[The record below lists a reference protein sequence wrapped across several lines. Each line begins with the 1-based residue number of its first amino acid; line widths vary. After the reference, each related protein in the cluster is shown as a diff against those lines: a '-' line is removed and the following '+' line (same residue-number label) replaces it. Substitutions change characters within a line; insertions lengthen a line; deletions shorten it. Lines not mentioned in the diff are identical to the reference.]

1 MTVFFVEK
9 IMRRTL
15 LQLIIW
21 KGLSLED
28 AMKVV
33 KRLNGLW
40 RVIDAWPCYDPS
52 NRVLQTII
60 GPNNIETVTKAAQKR
75 NALVHGS
82 GNEGQKVYKR
92 LLPPLIS
99 ALDDIKQ
106 KFEAEY
112 GFYGWR
118 GLTDSARNKL
128 KR

>member
-21 KGLSLED
+21 KGVSLKD
-28 AMKVV
+28 AMKAV
-33 KRLNGLW
+33 KRLNGIW

-52 NRVLQTII
+52 SRVLQTII
-60 GPNNIETVTKAAQKR
+60 GQTNVDTVTKAAQKR

-82 GNEGQKVYKR
+82 GNEGQRVYHK

-118 GLTDSARNKL
+118 GLTDNEGHKL
-128 KR
+128 KP